1 MENAILSLEG
11 NNPEVEEKSSS
22 ANKSSES
29 VDGGKTWKQTPFYCS
44 EGLGLSAGVDSLCS
58 EDEVLYQDEQ
68 ELQDQTL
75 LGYATFDD
83 LKFDGLSPSIQNC
96 QEEITKLGEIVQ
108 NGNQDSEHK
117 KDKRSE
123 ELHLASLELLR
134 RFGNGFRLL
143 KSGRI
148 VEPTYDAPPYTAV
161 ESRGF
166 STEEI
171 MGIAGAMFIQ
181 SASQS
186 VDVSSMFDNPFDL
199 SLAGLS
205 HEDAKMVELSEFLLA
220 SAEKVSCE
228 QFDSAR
234 RLLKHCE
241 ECSSDV
247 GNPVERVV
255 YYFSEALRERIEI
268 KSGRVT
274 SNGLKKNQS
283 VDIYDT
289 MKTSKQSFDMDTA
302 MMRPN
307 PTILECQRVMPFCQ
321 ISHFAG
327 IQAIVE
333 NVAEAKS
340 IHIIDL
346 VIRNGAQW
354 AILMQALASRCECP
368 LELLKIT
375 AIGTTSKHLIE
386 DTGRWLKS
394 FAQNMNIP
402 FSFKIVMVSDLL
414 DLKENLLEIDVEE
427 KIAVYSSYL
436 PRKLI
441 AMPNR
446 LDSMMKM
453 IRNINP
459 CIMVVT
465 EVEAN
470 HNAPSFV
477 HRFVDLL
484 FYYSAYFD
492 CLDACMERDDP
503 NRMITESLYF
513 GEGIRNSVASEG
525 EERIIRSV
533 KLDVWRTFFA
543 RFGMVETD
551 LSSSSLDQAKLIVK
565 KFNFASSFT
574 LDVDGK
580 SLLFGWKGT
589 PLHSLSAWNFT

>member
-29 VDGGKTWKQTPFYCS
+29 VDGGKTWKRTPFYCS

-96 QEEITKLGEIVQ
+96 QEEITKLGAIVQ

-171 MGIAGAMFIQ
+171 MGIA
-181 SASQS
+181 
-186 VDVSSMFDNPFDL
+186 L
-199 SLAGLS
+199 
-205 HEDAKMVELSEFLLA
+205 DAKMVELSEFLLA

-234 RLLKHCE
+234 RLLKHCV

-327 IQAIVE
+327 IQA
-333 NVAEAKS
+333 
-340 IHIIDL
+340 
-346 VIRNGAQW
+346 W
-354 AILMQALASRCECP
+354 
-368 LELLKIT
+368 
-375 AIGTTSKHLIE
+375 
-386 DTGRWLKS
+386 
-394 FAQNMNIP
+394 
-402 FSFKIVMVSDLL
+402 
-414 DLKENLLEIDVEE
+414 
-427 KIAVYSSYL
+427 
-436 PRKLI
+436 
-441 AMPNR
+441 
-446 LDSMMKM
+446 
-453 IRNINP
+453 
-459 CIMVVT
+459 
-465 EVEAN
+465 
-470 HNAPSFV
+470 
-477 HRFVDLL
+477 
-484 FYYSAYFD
+484 
-492 CLDACMERDDP
+492 
-503 NRMITESLYF
+503 
-513 GEGIRNSVASEG
+513 
-525 EERIIRSV
+525 
-533 KLDVWRTFFA
+533 
-543 RFGMVETD
+543 
-551 LSSSSLDQAKLIVK
+551 
-565 KFNFASSFT
+565 
-574 LDVDGK
+574 
-580 SLLFGWKGT
+580 
-589 PLHSLSAWNFT
+589 

>member
-1 MENAILSLEG
+1 MSCGSFSGELLDTDFHSPSTMSISIIKVERKPGTVQAIEL
-11 NNPEVEEKSSS
+11 VE
-22 ANKSSES
+22 AIPLIHQ
-29 VDGGKTWKQTPFYCS
+29 TKQTPFYYS
-44 EGLGLSAGVDSLCS
+44 DGLGLSAGVDSLCS
-58 EDEVLYQDEQ
+58 EDEVLYQDER

-75 LGYATFDD
+75 LGYAAFDD
-83 LKFDGLSPSIQNC
+83 LKFDGLSPSTQNC

-108 NGNQDSEHK
+108 NGNQERENK
-117 KDKRSE
+117 KEKRSE

-148 VEPTYDAPPYTAV
+148 YDAPPYTAV
-161 ESRGF
+161 ESQGF

-171 MGIAGAMFIQ
+171 MGIAGAKFIQ
-181 SASQS
+181 PASQS

-228 QFDSAR
+228 QFDSDR
-234 RLLKHCE
+234 RLLEHCE

-247 GNPVERVV
+247 GNTVERVV

-268 KSGRVT
+268 KSGRVA

-283 VDIYDT
+283 AEPD
-289 MKTSKQSFDMDTA
+289 
-302 MMRPN
+302 
-307 PTILECQRVMPFCQ
+307 
-321 ISHFAG
+321 HFAG

-333 NVAEAKS
+333 NVAEAKR

-346 VIRNGAQW
+346 EIRNGAQW
-354 AILMQALASRCECP
+354 AILMQALASRYNNGFGP
-368 LELLKIT
+368 
-375 AIGTTSKHLIE
+375 
-386 DTGRWLKS
+386 
-394 FAQNMNIP
+394 
-402 FSFKIVMVSDLL
+402 L
-414 DLKENLLEIDVEE
+414 DLKENLVKIDDEE

-465 EVEAN
+465 EVEEN
-470 HNAPSFV
+470 HSAPSFV

-484 FYYSAYFD
+484 FYYSAFFD

-503 NRMITESLYF
+503 NRMITESLYL

-533 KLDVWRTFFA
+533 KLDVWRAFFA

-551 LSSSSLDQAKLIVK
+551 LSSSSLYQAKLIVK

-574 LDVDGK
+574 PDVDGK
-580 SLLFGWKGT
+580 SLVFGWKGT